1 MSDLAKALKK
11 GNYFDQLNDKG
22 YVRVSSKVKQPLMMD
37 NAPVLVKGIP
47 EQFLEPNKLVISAKS
62 DAAKALEKG
71 AFEAESQG
79 LKKAFNAGNDVI
91 GKFGAKS
98 LGSALKGG
106 GKIAA
111 IGAAIGAAGSAMAG
125 ENPDWKT
132 MGEGAVSALTPLPVD
147 AAMGSLA
154 NSERLGPEDY
164 RRLREDRA
172 TPGALEFGNTFNNAM
187 KSGKLQYDGS
197 PRLRAAMMSTKKR

>member
-22 YVRVSSKVKQPLMMD
+22 YVRISSLNPEAVFKHNPD
-37 NAPVLVKGIP
+37 TSYTRVKG
-47 EQFLEPNKLVISAKS
+47 
-62 DAAKALEKG
+62 KG
-71 AFEAESQG
+71 
-79 LKKAFNAGNDVI
+79 I
-91 GKFGAKS
+91 GKEAAEEAFKVAGKGIGKEAGEDLIKVAGKGVTK
-98 LGSALKGG
+98 LGSALKGS
-106 GKIAA
+106 GKLAA
-111 IGAAIGAAGSAMAG
+111 IGAGLAAAGGAMAG

-132 MGEGAVSALTPLPVD
+132 MGEGAVSALTPMPVD

-154 NSERLGPEDY
+154 NSESLGPEDY

-172 TPGALEFGNTFNNAM
+172 APGALEFGNTFNDAM

-197 PRLRAAMMSTKKR
+197 PRLRAAMMSVKKR